1 MSSLQLSI
9 AFSKHQ
15 VTEYSVTHACP
26 VGTHED
32 ASVAKDSFHRGRSC
46 WNTIH
51 GGHKSMQRLEL
62 LIAENGLDSGVWGR

>member
-1 MSSLQLSI
+1 
-9 AFSKHQ
+9 
-15 VTEYSVTHACP
+15 

-51 GGHKSMQRLEL
+51 GGHKSTQRLICL
-62 LIAENGLDSGVWGR
+62 WHIFMFSLQMPKSI